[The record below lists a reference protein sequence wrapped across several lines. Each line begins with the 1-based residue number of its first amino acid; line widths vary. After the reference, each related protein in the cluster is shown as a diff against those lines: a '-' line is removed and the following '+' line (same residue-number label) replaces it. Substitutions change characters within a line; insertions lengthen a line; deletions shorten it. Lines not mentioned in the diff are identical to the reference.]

1 MKIVKYL
8 KFSQNLRKLNK
19 KEFQVGMNV
28 LKNNLK
34 LKPKES
40 VLIVTD
46 PGKEKIEAAIFFE
59 AAKKF
64 TKKVELISFSGM
76 TENAQEPPKKVA
88 EKMKQTDTCLLV
100 TTYSLSHTQARKH
113 ANKVGTRIIS
123 LPGITQEM
131 ILRTLSIDYSS
142 LGKLCHKL
150 EKIIT
155 KGNNVI
161 ITSPGGTNL
170 NLSIKNRVA
179 LSDTG
184 DFSKAGSM
192 GNLPAGETFI
202 APIENKTN
210 GVVVFDGAFAD
221 IELDEPITVKIK
233 SGKAVKISGGKA
245 AKELENLIKLA
256 GEKAKIVC
264 EFGIGTNKTTK
275 LIPEVLEAE
284 KVYGTCHLALGN
296 NATFGGKNSVQFHSD
311 GIIKKPTIMIDNKTI
326 MKLGKFLL
334 LAIKTVN
341 E

>member
-19 KEFQVGMNV
+19 NELKVGMNV
-28 LKNNLK
+28 IKNNLK

-46 PGKEKIEAAIFFE
+46 PDKEKIEAAIFFE

-64 TKKVELISFSGM
+64 TKKVGLISFSGM
-76 TENAQEPPKKVA
+76 TENAQEPPEKIA
-88 EKMKQTDTCLLV
+88 QKMKLADTSLLV
-100 TTYSLSHTQARKH
+100 TTYSLSHTQARKK
-113 ANKVGTRIIS
+113 ANKAGTRIIS

-131 ILRTLSIDYSS
+131 ILRTLSVDYGEIS
-142 LGKLCHKL
+142 KLCHKL
-150 EKIIT
+150 EKVLSQGKQVT
-155 KGNNVI
+155 V
-161 ITSPGGTNL
+161 TSPGGTNL
-170 NLSIKNRVA
+170 TLLIKNRRA
-179 LSDTG
+179 LSDAG
-184 DFSKAGSM
+184 DFSKSGSM

-202 APIENKTN
+202 APVENKTN

-221 IELDEPITVKIK
+221 IELDKPITVEIK
-233 SGKAVKISGGKA
+233 SGRAIKISGCKA
-245 AKELENLIKLA
+245 AKELKKLMEQT

-284 KVYGTCHLALGN
+284 KVYGTCHLAFGN

-311 GIIKKPTIMIDNKTI
+311 GIIKKPTITIDNKVI
-326 MKLGKFLL
+326 MKLGKFL
-334 LAIKTVN
+334 
-341 E
+341 